1 MAAAAGFS
9 FDNIQIGDILSDV
22 NIGNHGMSSSDIAAM
37 MVGVEAAR
45 ANKEQTAEEN
55 EMKNRERRLIIAVG
69 STVGIGLFVLILY
82 LITLKVQKP

>member
-9 FDNIQIGDILSDV
+9 FDNIHIEDVLSGI
-22 NIGNHGMSSSDIAAM
+22 NIGNHGMSGSDVAAM

-45 ANKEQTAEEN
+45 AKQGQSLEEDAR
-55 EMKNRERRLIIAVG
+55 KDRERRLIIATG

-82 LITLKVQKP
+82 LITLKIQK